1 MVLIPNSQVKKMT
14 DYKWQILQD
23 KSKNMRVPGI
33 IFADEELLQK
43 AFEDKGIDQV
53 INVSTLPGIM
63 KASYAMPDIHWGY
76 GFPIGGVAAFDVAD
90 GVISPGGVGFDICCG
105 VRMMRTDLNFEE
117 FKKNKSK
124 LMSRLA
130 VSIPKGVGS
139 TGRIEVSKK
148 EYEGLMAEGA
158 RWAVKKGYGWSEDLD
173 RIEDS
178 GSLEGANPDYVSSK
192 AYERGHDQV
201 GTLGSG
207 NHFLEIQ
214 VVDEIFDDELA
225 RRFGIFKDQITVM
238 IHCGSRGFGHQICT
252 DYIEVMD
259 QASRRYGIR
268 LVDRQLAC
276 APVNSNEGKK
286 YYGAMACAVNYA
298 LANRECLSQFVR
310 DSFEQAF
317 GLGAAKLHIE
327 LVYDVSHNIAKFE
340 EFEID
345 GKTRNLCVHR
355 KGATR
360 SWGPGEKGLPDLF
373 KDTGQPVIIPGD
385 MGTCSYLC
393 VGAVKARDESFNS
406 TCHGAGRL
414 MSRSKAKKTVR
425 GEVLKSE
432 LEQRGIAIVADSM
445 SGLAEEAPEAYKDVT
460 RVVDIAQG
468 AGLSRKVAKVVP
480 VGVLKG

>member
-1 MVLIPNSQVKKMT
+1 MLDSKVKKLN
-14 DYKWQILQD
+14 DYKWQIIQD

-33 IFADEELLQK
+33 IFADEELLDK
-43 AFEDKGIDQV
+43 AFEDKAIDQV
-53 INVSTLPGIM
+53 VNVATMPGIM

-76 GFPIGGVAAFDVAD
+76 GFPIGGVAAFDKDD

-105 VRMMRTDLNFEE
+105 VRMMRTDLNFKE
-117 FKKNKSK
+117 FGKNKSK

-130 VSIPKGVGS
+130 ANIHKGVGS
-139 TGRIEVSKK
+139 KGRIVVSKK
-148 EYEGLMAEGA
+148 EYGELLVDGA
-158 RWAVKKGYGWSEDLD
+158 GWAVKKGYGWNGDID
-173 RIEDS
+173 KIEDS
-178 GSLEGANPDYVSSK
+178 GRLEGANPDFVSSK

-214 VVDEIFDDELA
+214 VVDEIFNEQIA
-225 RRFGIFKDQITVM
+225 KKFGIFNDQITIM

-259 QASRRYGIR
+259 QASRKYGIR
-268 LVDRQLAC
+268 LIDRQLAC
-276 APVNSNEGKK
+276 APLNSSESKR

-298 LANRECLSQFVR
+298 LANRECMSQFVR
-310 DSFEQAF
+310 DSFEETF
-317 GLGAAKLHIE
+317 GMGAAKMNID

-345 GKTRNLCVHR
+345 GKSKTLCIHR

-360 SWGPGEKGLPDLF
+360 SWGPGEKGLPDFF

-393 VGAVKARDESFNS
+393 VGTKKARDESFNS

-414 MSRSKAKKTVR
+414 MSRSKAKKMVR
-425 GEVLKSE
+425 GEVLRTE
-432 LEQRGIAIVADSM
+432 LEKRGITVIADSM
-445 SGLAEEAPEAYKDVT
+445 SGLAEEAPDAYKNVT
-460 RVVDIAQG
+460 KIVDIAHN
-468 AGLSRKVAKVVP
+468 AGLLDKIAKVIP
-480 VGVLKG
+480 IGVLKG

>member
-1 MVLIPNSQVKKMT
+1 MLSYRVEKIT
-14 DYKWQILQD
+14 DYKWQIPQD

-33 IFADEELLQK
+33 IFADEELIQK
-43 AFEDKGIDQV
+43 AFDDKAVDQV
-53 INVSTLPGIM
+53 INVATLPGIV

-76 GFPIGGVAAFDVAD
+76 GFPIGGVAAFDADD
-90 GVISPGGVGFDICCG
+90 GVISPGGVGFDISCG

-117 FKKNKSK
+117 FNKNKSK

-130 VSIPKGVGS
+130 ANIPKGVGS
-139 TGRIEVSKK
+139 TGKLVVSKK
-148 EYEGLMAEGA
+148 EFKDLTFEGA
-158 RWAVKKGYGWSEDLD
+158 RWAVKKGYGWGEDLD

-178 GSLEGANPDYVSSK
+178 GRLEGANPDYVSDK

-214 VVDEIFDDELA
+214 VVDEIFDEELA
-225 RRFGIFKDQITVM
+225 KRFGIFDDQITVM

-259 QASRRYGIR
+259 QASRKYGIM

-276 APVNSNEGKK
+276 APVNSDEGKK
-286 YYGAMACAVNYA
+286 YYSAMVCAVNYA
-298 LANRECLSQFVR
+298 LVNRECLSQFVR
-310 DSFEQAF
+310 DSFEEAF
-317 GLGAAKLHIE
+317 GLGAAKLNIE
-327 LVYDVSHNIAKFE
+327 LVYDISHNIAKFE
-340 EFEID
+340 EFEVNS
-345 GKTRNLCVHR
+345 KTRKLCVHR

-360 SWGPGEKGLPDLF
+360 SWGPGEKKLPDLF

-385 MGTCSYLC
+385 MGTSSYLC
-393 VGAVKARDESFNS
+393 VGTIKARDESFSS

-414 MSRSKAKKTVR
+414 MSRSKAKKIVR
-425 GEVLKSE
+425 GDVLKSE
-432 LEQRGIAIVADSM
+432 LEQRGIAIVAGSM

-460 RVVDIAQG
+460 RVVDIAHN
-468 AGLSRKVAKVVP
+468 AGLSRKVAKMVP
-480 VGVLKG
+480 VGVVKG